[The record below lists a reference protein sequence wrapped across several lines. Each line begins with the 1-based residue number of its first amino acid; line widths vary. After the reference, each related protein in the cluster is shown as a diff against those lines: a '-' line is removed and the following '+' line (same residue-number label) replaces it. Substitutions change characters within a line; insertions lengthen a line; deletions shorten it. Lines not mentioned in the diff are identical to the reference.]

1 MATTGVK
8 IQAPTRVIE
17 VKPHDDDKWFYKHT
31 QWRLFLAGTI
41 DMGNSEDW
49 QKKFVQRLKNMK
61 HPYGLTP
68 DYFVV
73 YNPRRDEG
81 FNDDPNEFDYQ
92 VNWELDHLE
101 ACDRIVM
108 HILGTSKSPI
118 SLMELG
124 LFARTV
130 KLHVICEPNF
140 YRYGNVKIVCER
152 YNVPLFNSLDEYF
165 NSIDFTEEEFQ
176 NG

>member
-1 MATTGVK
+1 MVQK
-8 IQAPTRVIE
+8 PTRVIE
-17 VKPHDDDKWFYKHT
+17 VQPHDDDTWFYKNT
-31 QWRLFLAGTI
+31 QFRLFLAGTI

-49 QKKFVQRLKNMK
+49 QDKFVKSISQMK
-61 HPYGLTP
+61 HPYGKNP
-68 DYFVV
+68 DYFVL
-73 YNPRRDEG
+73 YNPRRDEHFG
-81 FNDDPNEFDYQ
+81 DDPKEFEYQ

-108 HILGTSKSPI
+108 CILGTSKSPI

-124 LFARTV
+124 LFARTI

-140 YRYGNVKIVCER
+140 YRHENVRIVCER
-152 YNVPLFNSLDEYF
+152 YQIPLYDSLDEYLK
-165 NSIDFTEEEFQ
+165 SIDHTEEEFQ